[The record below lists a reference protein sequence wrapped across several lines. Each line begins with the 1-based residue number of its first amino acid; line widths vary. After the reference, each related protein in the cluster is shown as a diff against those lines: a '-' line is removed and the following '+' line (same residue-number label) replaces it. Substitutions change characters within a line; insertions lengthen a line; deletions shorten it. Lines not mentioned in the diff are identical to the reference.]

1 MYIGTRTVT
10 NEEGAM
16 SESEART
23 ITVQKCY
30 ACETTGSLVECVG
43 CGVKVCRQ
51 HRGGGGNNY
60 RNSRDQ
66 EGYACHDCVDAGRVF
81 ERGLGPTAHRL
92 GVAAERIGTTA
103 EQIRDTLA
111 TLDVKLLPVVM
122 AAVDDRLKTIQD
134 TMVKPSVLT
143 VMETADELVKSLLA
157 ETTKQLEVNANM
169 LAGKADA
176 LVTSAVATTGRQL
189 GEQTDKL
196 AAAIDGRIDKLTE
209 AVERLNPSKLMW
221 QAGLVFGLVNV
232 ATVIAAVWIAKH
244 M

>member
-1 MYIGTRTVT
+1 
-10 NEEGAM
+10 M

-23 ITVQKCY
+23 IIVQKCY
-30 ACETTGSLVECVG
+30 ACETTGSLAECVG

-60 RNSRDQ
+60 RNGHDL
-66 EGYACHDCVDAGRVF
+66 EGHACHDCVDAGRVF
-81 ERGLGPTAHRL
+81 ASGIGPTVHRL

-103 EQIRDTLA
+103 DQIRDTLA

-143 VMETADELVKSLLA
+143 VKETADELVKSLLA
-157 ETTKQLEVNANM
+157 ETTKQLEVNAKM
-169 LAGKADA
+169 LAGTADA
-176 LVTSAVATTGRQL
+176 LVASALTTTGRQL

-196 AAAIDGRIDKLTE
+196 ATAIDGRIDKLTE

-232 ATVIAAVWIAKH
+232 ATVIATVWIAKH